1 MYYVDK
7 EKMFYMEDMYIFKV
21 LLMFLSHLWIRY

>member
-21 LLMFLSHLWIRY
+21 LLMFLSHL